1 MTIGSASS
9 SRLIAALFC
18 SLAFFSCQRDP
29 DVRKR
34 KYIEGGDK
42 YFRNSKYR
50 EARIMYLS
58 ALKLDA
64 KDGPAYYALAR
75 AELKLDNVGET
86 VGALRRAVELLQDGP
101 ERDDARVKL
110 ADIWLGYLREA
121 TFQPQVVEE
130 ASSLAA

>member
-1 MTIGSASS
+1 MFHTKSS

-18 SLAFFSCQRDP
+18 SLVFFSCQRDP
-29 DVRKR
+29 TVRKR

-50 EARIMYLS
+50 QARIMYLS

-64 KDGPAYYALAR
+64 KSGPAYYGLAR
-75 AELKLDNVGET
+75 AELKLNNLQET
-86 VGALRRAVELLQDGP
+86 VRALRRTAELLQDSP

-110 ADIWLGYLREA
+110 ADICLGYLREA
-121 TFQPQVVEE
+121 RFQR
-130 ASSLAA
+130 

>member
-9 SRLIAALFC
+9 SRLIAVLFC

-64 KDGPAYYALAR
+64 KDGPAYYGLAR
-75 AELKLDNVGET
+75 AELKLNDLQKSMR
-86 VGALRRAVELLQDGP
+86 ALRRAVELLPD
-101 ERDDARVKL
+101 
-110 ADIWLGYLREA
+110 
-121 TFQPQVVEE
+121 
-130 ASSLAA
+130 